1 MLPPP
6 PPPPMPASP
15 TLLLMVGFGVVCR
28 PSPTALSAV
37 RIYQPPP
44 SCDRRRFRRRA
55 AVPFCLPSP
64 ATVLSLFY
72 RASIAFAAPVDGWLL
87 HSPPTQQHTTT
98 SPSRKRF
105 QFPPS
110 WTYFDLLRVSTC
122 EWMQNLRGCQFFLS
136 SYVVTTS
143 SILIPTSM

>member
-37 RIYQPPP
+37 RFYQPPP

-55 AVPFCLPSP
+55 AFPFCLPSP

-87 HSPPTQQHTTT
+87 HSPPTQQHTDHIT
-98 SPSRKRF
+98 SPSRKCF

-110 WTYFDLLRVSTC
+110 WTYFDLLRVSMC
-122 EWMQNLRGCQFFLS
+122 LVPERLKNLRGCKLGSKHSRF
-136 SYVVTTS
+136 SY
-143 SILIPTSM
+143 LRML

>member
-44 SCDRRRFRRRA
+44 SCDRRCFRRRA

-72 RASIAFAAPVDGWLL
+72 GASIAFPAPIDGWLL
-87 HSPPTQQHTTT
+87 HSPSTQQHTNHITK
-98 SPSRKRF
+98 PKM
-105 QFPPS
+105 FPFS
-110 WTYFDLLRVSTC
+110 TLLAACVVTKYLVST
-122 EWMQNLRGCQFFLS
+122 N
-136 SYVVTTS
+136 SYAYVGVCFGNRS
-143 SILIPTSM
+143 HRHDADSQKIG